1 MLNTITFNTWP
12 PTELSLHRQDSA
24 SGNTKH
30 NNVKHGIR
38 WPTVATDRVVTT
50 TVWVYITHSLEDAHR
65 QGMLNYTIYQ
75 HLTQRQVCH
84 WRQLPQVSL
93 SLLQTFLLQ
102 KKACLSRQ
110 NFCCDKHIFVVC
122 HNKHNFVTTKVLSEQ
137 AYVCHKK
144 LTFAT
149 TNASFVA
156 TKVCSSRQ
164 KFCRDKYSSTT
175 NITL

>member
-30 NNVKHGIR
+30 NNVKLGIR
-38 WPTVATDRVVTT
+38 WPTVATDRVVTM
-50 TVWVYITHSLEDAHR
+50 TVWVYITYSLEDSGW
-65 QGMLNYTIYQ
+65 QGMLNYAIYQ
-75 HLTQRQVCH
+75 HLTQHQVYP
-84 WRQLPQVSL
+84 WQQLPQVSL
-93 SLLQTFLLQ
+93 LLLQVLLQ

-110 NFCCDKHIFVVC
+110 NFCCDKHIIVVC
-122 HNKHNFVTTKVLSEQ
+122 HNRLLSQQ
-137 AYVCHKK
+137 AYFCRNK

-149 TNASFVA
+149 TNTSFVA
-156 TKVCSSRQ
+156 TKVCLSRQ
-164 KFCRDKYSSTT
+164 KFCRNKYLSTT